1 MFFKRN
7 IDEVKRKLHSN
18 IRRLE
23 NNSEV
28 QKLKSLDLKEEFMD
42 RLIALN
48 MIKNEDEKQR
58 AIESLK
64 FLALKIPELKGW
76 PEDKVKFWDM
86 EATRWGLQISSDV
99 REAIKQEILKR
110 IAKNGYSL
118 EIGCGACPVIDGSG
132 ATAMDV
138 SEEMLSYIDK
148 EKYGFV
154 ICADA
159 ENKIPFGN
167 KSFDSV
173 LMVFV
178 VNYLKNLENV
188 LSEIKRVLKKDGK
201 IIIIQSDFIDRW
213 YEIQEAKSYLA
224 NELKKI
230 ISKAGFA
237 VKIGRISIG
246 KKELV
251 VLEAKAK

>member
-118 EIGCGACPVIDGSG
+118 EIGRGGG
-132 ATAMDV
+132 RGGG
-138 SEEMLSYIDK
+138 
-148 EKYGFV
+148 GF
-154 ICADA
+154 IT
-159 ENKIPFGN
+159 
-167 KSFDSV
+167 
-173 LMVFV
+173 
-178 VNYLKNLENV
+178 
-188 LSEIKRVLKKDGK
+188 
-201 IIIIQSDFIDRW
+201 
-213 YEIQEAKSYLA
+213 
-224 NELKKI
+224 
-230 ISKAGFA
+230 
-237 VKIGRISIG
+237 
-246 KKELV
+246 
-251 VLEAKAK
+251 